1 MKDVILSCHQ
11 GGSQEAE
18 QGERTEGLL
27 RVHRGIRQYWSLEG
41 MDAHTEDLLNI
52 SVSQNGEGAAGHQHS
67 AGIAFGQQLAYASSF
82 IDGLKAKMLNV
93 ECGSFAHS
101 VD

>member
-27 RVHRGIRQYWSLEG
+27 RVQRGIRQFYPLEG

-52 SVSQNGEGAAGHQHS
+52 SVSQNGEGAVGHQQCILQVLHL
-67 AGIAFGQQLAYASSF
+67 G
-82 IDGLKAKMLNV
+82 NN
-93 ECGSFAHS
+93 
-101 VD
+101 

>member
-27 RVHRGIRQYWSLEG
+27 RVQRGIRQFWSLEG

-52 SVSQNGEGAAGHQHS
+52 SVSQN
-67 AGIAFGQQLAYASSF
+67 
-82 IDGLKAKMLNV
+82 
-93 ECGSFAHS
+93 
-101 VD
+101 